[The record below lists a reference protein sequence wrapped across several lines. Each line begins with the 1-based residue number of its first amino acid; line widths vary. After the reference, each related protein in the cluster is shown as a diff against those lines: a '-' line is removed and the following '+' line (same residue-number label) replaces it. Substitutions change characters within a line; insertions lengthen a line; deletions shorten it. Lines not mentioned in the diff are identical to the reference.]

1 MKKLLLIT
9 LMIVF
14 LAGCDRHKEYNK
26 FEQSFQVT
34 LSSIRVG
41 KPVPP
46 SAIFL
51 GQTPTFTKYRIR
63 LRTHPNV
70 FGDAFYYVAAVND
83 TIVSVNTSKKYLV
96 NGITTDDD

>member
-1 MKKLLLIT
+1 MV
-9 LMIVF
+9 VF
-14 LAGCDRHKEYNK
+14 LVGCARHEEDNK
-26 FEQSFQVT
+26 FEQSFQVA

-70 FGDAFYYVAAVND
+70 FGDAFYYVAVVND
-83 TIVSVNTSKKYLV
+83 TIVSVNSSETYYV
-96 NGITTDDD
+96 NGVTINDRK